1 MTEKLKEIVELK
13 LKNKTWTFA
22 EITNVQ
28 NLVDELCDSA
38 YGTMTGKE
46 KLDLVWE
53 TDIEEG
59 LTFGSFF
66 QGLVEKRLAD
76 DIAIIL
82 KDELSSAT
90 VAFKESNKNEISKR
104 SVGGESHKERTTNE
118 KTDSA

>member
-118 KTDSA
+118 KTDSV

>member
-53 TDIEEG
+53 IDIEEG